1 MKKSL
6 ADSLADIQDL
16 LDNLDTLFEGVETDA
31 EAQQVI
37 TAASKPF
44 DSLGQAGRVLPQLRP
59 DEKAQ
64 LLSISNSALSPAD
77 KLAQLQSWFRE
88 HGY

>member
-6 ADSLADIQDL
+6 ADSLADIQGL

-31 EAQQVI
+31 EAQLVI
-37 TAASKPF
+37 AAASKPF
-44 DSLGQAGRVLPQLRP
+44 VSLGQAGRVLPQLSP

-64 LLSISNSALSPAD
+64 LLSISNSALSSTD
-77 KLAQLQSWFRE
+77 KLAQLQAWFRE
-88 HGY
+88 RGY